1 MASNASYVL
10 RYDEASGT
18 GPLDVVGAVRL
29 TNGVTVVASAQ
40 STRLEFYA
48 ATGTLVRTIG
58 RRGKGPGEFGALA
71 ALWRTGDDS
80 LITFEGGLTRT
91 FALFDSSGRF
101 ARTWTSMG
109 GDSSTR
115 YLIPLAALPD
125 GRVAARTMNVISP
138 LPVAQTTRPLTSI
151 LLFSRDWSDPQHL
164 FRLPDTYRFQG
175 PGDLQSEVPFT
186 PEPLAAFSRS
196 AGFFAQSD
204 SSVVHVRRF
213 GDRSLAMIRWSEDRR
228 AVTSQD
234 VEQELARRVN
244 EANTLYSNAPA
255 LRRRFVDGALRPMF
269 RQMSLPTSLP
279 LVGRLLV
286 DSEGLLWVL
295 SYVTPAERF
304 VASRTAR
311 IFDASGNMVDRIELR
326 AGFEPTQIG
335 PDFVLGIRTDAD
347 GVTSVESYVLTR
359 GSTTSSP

>member
-1 MASNASYVL
+1 
-10 RYDEASGT
+10 
-18 GPLDVVGAVRL
+18 
-29 TNGVTVVASAQ
+29 VTVVASAQ
-40 STRLEFYA
+40 NTRLEFYA
-48 ATGTLVRTIG
+48 ATGALVRTIG

-71 ALWRTGDDS
+71 GLWRTGDDS
-80 LITFEGGLTRT
+80 LVTFEGGLTRT

-101 ARTWTSMG
+101 ARTWTSLG

-115 YLIPLAALPD
+115 FLIPLAVLPD

-138 LPVAQTTRPLTSI
+138 LPVARTTRPFTSI

-175 PGDLQSEVPFT
+175 PGDLQSEVPFS
-186 PEPLAAFSRS
+186 PEPLAAFSGS
-196 AGFFAQSD
+196 AGFFAESD

-213 GDRSLAMIRWSEDRR
+213 GDRNLATIRWSEVQRS
-228 AVTSQD
+228 VTSSD
-234 VEQELARRVN
+234 IERELARRVS
-244 EANTLYSNAPA
+244 EANTMYSNAPA
-255 LRRRFVDGALRPMF
+255 LRRRFVDGALVPMF
-269 RQMSLPTSLP
+269 RQMSVPTSFP

-295 SYVTPAERF
+295 SYVTPADRF

-311 IFDASGNMVDRIELR
+311 IFDADGNVVDRLVLR

-335 PDFVLGIRTDAD
+335 RDFVLGIRTDAD
-347 GVTSVESYVLTR
+347 GVTSVESYALSRRSVR
-359 GSTTSSP
+359 PSP